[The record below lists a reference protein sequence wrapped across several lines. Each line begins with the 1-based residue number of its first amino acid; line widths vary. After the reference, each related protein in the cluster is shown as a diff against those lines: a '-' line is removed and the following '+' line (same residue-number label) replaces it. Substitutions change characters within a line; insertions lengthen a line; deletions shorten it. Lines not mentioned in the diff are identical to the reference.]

1 MHLGDRW
8 RVITAERDVATE
20 DRARLLDRIERL
32 RHERNAVILA
42 HNYQRPEVQD
52 IADFVGDSLGLSQQ
66 AAATDAD
73 VIVFCGVHFMAETAA
88 ILSPQ
93 KTVLLPDLEAGCSLA
108 ATIDADQLRAW
119 KAQYP
124 GAVVVSYVNTTA
136 EVKALSDYCCTS
148 SNAEA
153 VIRSIPSD
161 REILFCPDMFLGAH
175 LERVT
180 GRKLHV
186 WMGECHVHAGI
197 VPDRLDAMRR
207 EHPDAE
213 LLIHPECG
221 CTSSTLYRMSSG
233 DIAGPAT
240 VVTSTEGMVR
250 RAAEFARVNLHRRD
264 RGGDPP
270 PHAGAVAGEAVP
282 RRLGSRGVPLH
293 EEDHAREGRQVARA
307 HGTSGRGGSG
317 DCGRGAGRHRSDA
330 GDRPVGRFP
339 SLHSGLS
346 LSTSAGLMPMSA
358 SLA

>member
-1 MHLGDRW
+1 
-8 RVITAERDVATE
+8 VITAARDVALE
-20 DRARLLDRIERL
+20 GRAHLVDRIDRL
-32 RHERNAVILA
+32 RRERNAVILA
-42 HNYQRPEVQD
+42 HNYQRPDVQD

-66 AAATDAD
+66 AAATGAS

-88 ILSPQ
+88 ILSPE

-108 ATIDADQLRAW
+108 ATIDADQMRAW
-119 KAQYP
+119 RAEHP

-153 VIRSIPSD
+153 VIRSIPAD

-180 GRKLHV
+180 GRKMHV

-197 VPDRLDAMRR
+197 VPERLDAMRR
-207 EHPDAE
+207 ANPDAE

-233 DIAGPAT
+233 DLPGPAT

-250 RAAEFARVNLHRRD
+250 RAAASDASAFIVATEVGILHRMRRD
-264 RGGDPP
+264 SPGKTFL
-270 PHAGAVAGEAVP
+270 AASEAAVCPYMKKITLEK
-282 RRLGSRGVPLH
+282 
-293 EEDHAREGRQVARA
+293 VARSLERLA
-307 HGTSGRGGSG
+307 PRVTVDPAIAARA
-317 DCGRGAGRHRSDA
+317 RGAIGRMLA
-330 GDRPVGRFP
+330 IAP
-339 SLHSGLS
+339 SSPALAAA
-346 LSTSAGLMPMSA
+346 SA
-358 SLA
+358 